1 MFLPKK
7 KKNTFFNLIMIEE
20 IAWKGVLTFCDIVV
34 RPEYYVH
41 LTAAVEQV
49 LDVMLH

>member
-1 MFLPKK
+1 MLMKK
-7 KKNTFFNLIMIEE
+7 EKTIMLEE
-20 IAWKGVLTFCDIVV
+20 TWKGVLTFCGVSNL
-34 RPEYYVH
+34 PEYYVH